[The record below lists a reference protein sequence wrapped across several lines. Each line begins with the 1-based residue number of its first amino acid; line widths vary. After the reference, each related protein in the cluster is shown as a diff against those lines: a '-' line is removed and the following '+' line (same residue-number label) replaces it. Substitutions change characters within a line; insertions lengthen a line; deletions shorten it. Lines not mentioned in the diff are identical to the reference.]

1 MDKFDDLDSAI
12 GRGTSH
18 DISEPEDWELL
29 QWIEG
34 EDFENHLDQYFSDEA
49 RCCSVLNKEV
59 PLNPTERRALRD
71 GFVEARGQ
79 YRFTTFAIFEDA
91 DAAPG
96 EQFVLAEFEEAMMGN
111 SHGSVRG
118 RWATLKELLDD
129 LEGDDVRVEWE
140 YKPS

>member
-1 MDKFDDLDSAI
+1 MDKFDDLDRAI

-18 DISEPEDWELL
+18 DLSEPEDWELL

-71 GFVEARGQ
+71 DFVEARGR
-79 YRFTTFAIFEDA
+79 YGSTTFAIFEEANA
-91 DAAPG
+91 DSG
-96 EQFVLAEFEEAMMGN
+96 ERFVLVEFEEAMMGK
-111 SHGSVRG
+111 SRGSVRG
-118 RWATLKELLDD
+118 RWSTLKELLGD
-129 LEGDDVRVEWE
+129 LEGGDVRVDWE